1 MWPRG
6 EVIPS
11 SREGFTAY
19 RMRTSGELQLTRM
32 PQDGSCART
41 ARVQPAS
48 LLFSDISSNETKR
61 CWRWQARKE
70 AVRS

>member
-1 MWPRG
+1 MASGGAITSP
-6 EVIPS
+6 
-11 SREGFTAY
+11 REGFTAH

-48 LLFSDISSNETKR
+48 LLFSGITSIETKR